1 MTPKEKAEELF
12 NKFANVIY
20 DRALTVM
27 QYEICKGC
35 ALIAVE
41 YMDEACGSALSAMG
55 LPDKH
60 IEQINIQY
68 LEDLK
73 QEIEKL

>member
-12 NKFANVIY
+12 NKFANIIY

-27 QYEICKGC
+27 QYEICKEC
-35 ALIAVE
+35 SLIAVE

-55 LPDKH
+55 LSDKH